1 MGKGVQVGLNDLHY
15 ALLTKDDETGVTY
28 SAPVK
33 VAGAINAKITPK
45 SNSETLYADDGPAE
59 VATALG
65 EIDVELETKDLD
77 LNTQAALLGHTVTD
91 GAIIRKASDN
101 APYVALGF
109 KSKKS
114 NGNFRYVWLFKGKF
128 MPPDQEY
135 ATQED
140 KPKFQ
145 TPKIKGSF
153 IRRDNDLAWQVVGDE
168 DEAGFSA
175 GPTWFNAVYAGVVD
189 TTAPTVTVT
198 PLDGASTVAVDA
210 NIVWTFSKAI
220 QSSLVTSGN
229 FFVMQAD
236 GIPVSGTLSINA
248 AQTVVT
254 FDPTNNLAAVT
265 DYVAICTQNVKD
277 TNGNAL
283 AATSVTNFTTA

>member
-33 VAGAINAKITPK
+33 VSGAITAKITPK
-45 SNSETLYADDGPAE
+45 SNSETLFADDGPAE
-59 VATALG
+59 IATALG

-77 LNTQAALLGHTVTD
+77 LSTQAALLGHTVNA
-91 GAIIRKASDN
+91 GVIMKKASDN

-114 NGNFRYVWLFKGKF
+114 NGKYRYVWLFKGKF

-145 TPKIKGSF
+145 TPTIKGSF

-168 DEAGFSA
+168 DETGFTEGA
-175 GPTWFNAVYAGVVD
+175 TWFDSVYG
-189 TTAPTVTVT
+189 
-198 PLDGASTVAVDA
+198 
-210 NIVWTFSKAI
+210 
-220 QSSLVTSGN
+220 
-229 FFVMQAD
+229 
-236 GIPVSGTLSINA
+236 
-248 AQTVVT
+248 TVV
-254 FDPTNNLAAVT
+254 
-265 DYVAICTQNVKD
+265 
-277 TNGNAL
+277 
-283 AATSVTNFTTA
+283 